1 MHMAAVAVKI
11 IFRKD
16 KTKYFEKVAYT
27 KCGIIHFLHANAV
40 ENFKNY
46 DLFAKSKTPTLE

>member
-1 MHMAAVAVKI
+1 MAAVAVKI
-11 IFRKD
+11 IFIKD

-40 ENFKNY
+40 ENFKKY
-46 DLFAKSKTPTLE
+46 DLFAKSKTATLE